1 MKKKTVVL
9 ALVFSLL
16 AIVKVYS
23 QEEVVIEWSGKVQWG
38 GKAEIAYETGFMHKL
53 MKDPDGGISL
63 FNMELIENDSP
74 GAGFSEKGDSSD
86 TIWGKFRG
94 KKIFN
99 LKDHRTNKAWLVIYT
114 VHQGKYPLKFKVNG
128 HESQFD
134 NWDSDKNIEVYRW
147 TEFPAEWLKRG
158 ENTVEFYCSDAENEE
173 DGWELYISR
182 ADEFEN
188 GGGDP
193 KDVGET
199 SFKSFNGGKSWQQ
212 NSFGSDR
219 ETRAEYTMRLS
230 LDRYVQKGWLATPV
244 IDLWRGAARDFIV
257 PISEIENVTITIE
270 ADIPEG
276 TAVKYYLRKGSE
288 MSPYGDD
295 WEDYTYIGTGSKLL
309 FNIKQSDLRRR
320 YIQIKAELATN
331 DPLKS
336 PVIKVVEVTAQLL
349 RRVLDHENIV
359 VVSSENP
366 VIKYSSINW
375 EWEKWDRPEFKKLRD
390 RESLDEV
397 IAGCRTE
404 FDAQV
409 KLLDYV
415 TKRWRHAFPTPA
427 YPGLDA
433 LSILRRLDNMG
444 AGGFCLTFNNTLG
457 GMCLAYGWQAR
468 HVNIVAHEV
477 IEVWNDEY
485 GKWIFMDADYMNN
498 YNYDNKTA
506 EPLDLLELH
515 QKYLDVYFPNR
526 PIDWMSDMISPY
538 PELPKNPPV
547 RNGSLTHHKG
557 IQLSGFS
564 QAAFMRIIPRNN
576 WYGKPYPRPLNH
588 GTSWWP
594 WDGYINWH
602 DERTPPKRQYSWHTD
617 RPRDMWPDLNL
628 VHVDGTTG
636 FGNDRIFLR
645 FETYT
650 PNFSHFEIDLDDTGW
665 KKIGGDRYSWL
676 LVPGRN
682 RIRVRA
688 VNKLG
693 AKGKPSCFVVNHGN
707 APLGEY

>member
-1 MKKKTVVL
+1 MRKKTVVL
-9 ALVFSLL
+9 ILIFSFLSIMK
-16 AIVKVYS
+16 AYS
-23 QEEVVIEWSGKVQWG
+23 AEEAVIEWG

-53 MKDPDGGISL
+53 MKNSNGGISL

-86 TIWGKFRG
+86 AIWGKLRG
-94 KKIFN
+94 EKIFH
-99 LKDHRTNKAWLVIYT
+99 LEDPRTYKAWLVIFT
-114 VHQGKYPLKFKVNG
+114 VQQGKYPLKFKVNE

-134 NWDSDKNIEVYRW
+134 NWDLKKNREVYRW

-158 ENTVEFYCSDAENEE
+158 KNIIEFYCSEAKNEE
-173 DGWELYISR
+173 EAWELYISR

-193 KDVGET
+193 KDVGKT
-199 SFKSFNGGKSWQQ
+199 SFKSFDGGKSWQQ
-212 NSFGSDR
+212 SPFGHDQK
-219 ETRAEYTMRLS
+219 TIAEYAVRLS
-230 LDRYVQKGWLATPV
+230 LDRYVNQGWLATPV
-244 IDLWRGAARDFIV
+244 IDLWRGESNDFIV

-270 ADIPEG
+270 AEIPQG
-276 TAVKYYLRKGSE
+276 TAVKYYYRKGSE

-295 WEDYTYIGTGSKLL
+295 WENYTYIGTGSKLL
-309 FNIKQSDLRRR
+309 FNIKESELRRR
-320 YIQIKAELATN
+320 YIQIKAELSTN
-331 DPLKS
+331 NPLQS
-336 PVIKVVEVTAQLL
+336 PVIKVVKVKAQLL
-349 RRVLDHENIV
+349 RRVLNHENIV
-359 VVSSENP
+359 LENSDNP
-366 VIKYSSINW
+366 VIKYSSLNW
-375 EWEKWDRPEFKKLRD
+375 EWEKWDRPEFQELRD

-404 FDAQV
+404 FETQV

-415 TKRWRHAFPTPA
+415 TKRWRHADPVPGF
-427 YPGLDA
+427 PGLDA
-433 LSILRRLDNMG
+433 LSILKRLDNLG

-457 GMCLAYGWQAR
+457 GMCIAYGWQAR

-498 YNYDNKTA
+498 YNYDSKTA
-506 EPLDLLELH
+506 EPLNLLELH
-515 QKYLDVYFPNR
+515 QKYLDVYFLDR
-526 PIDWMSDMISPY
+526 SIDWMRDMFSAY
-538 PELPKNPPV
+538 PELPEDPPV

-557 IQLSGFS
+557 IKLSGFS
-564 QAAFMRIIPRNN
+564 QAAFMRMIPRNN
-576 WYGKPYPRPLNH
+576 WYEKPFPRPLNH

-594 WDGYINWH
+594 WNGYINWY

-628 VHVDGTTG
+628 VHVDGTTA

-665 KKIGGDRYSWL
+665 KEISADRYSWL

-682 RIRVRA
+682 RLRVRA

-693 AKGKPSCFVVNHGN
+693 AKGKPSSFAVNHGN
-707 APLGEY
+707 APLGECH